1 MGLAAIVPRK
11 PASYYRK
18 VNFVKRLLAGIFCG
32 IIYMMAQS
40 SLMALHSGETQNNT
54 QETLMLFAQQ
64 VDDPAHIL
72 QASFGADNTLLD
84 ALLENRNHKKI
95 VSYRLG
101 WFAIKKDD
109 VRLAKGESSTVA
121 ADVDTTATFS
131 ITGQGTSTKAD
142 LARHPAGLV
151 FFIDELQFQD
161 GTQWQTD
168 PKKIRKEATS
178 MVK

>member
-1 MGLAAIVPRK
+1 
-11 PASYYRK
+11 
-18 VNFVKRLLAGIFCG
+18 VNFVKRLLACIFCG
-32 IIYMMAQS
+32 IVILAMQS
-40 SLMALHSGETQNNT
+40 SLMALFPAPLQNNT

-64 VDDPAHIL
+64 VDDPVHIL

-84 ALLENRNHKKI
+84 ALLENRSHQKI

-101 WFAIKKDD
+101 WISIKKED
-109 VRLAKGESSTVA
+109 VRIVKGDSVTVPQGL
-121 ADVDTTATFS
+121 DTASTFS
-131 ITGQGTSTKAD
+131 ITGQGVSTKAD

-161 GTQWQTD
+161 GTQWQAD
-168 PKKIRKEATS
+168 PKKVRKEATS

>member
-1 MGLAAIVPRK
+1 
-11 PASYYRK
+11 
-18 VNFVKRLLAGIFCG
+18 VKRILACIFCVLF
-32 IIYMMAQS
+32 IVVAQS
-40 SLMALHSGETQNNT
+40 SLMALLPAETQNNT

-84 ALLENRNHKKI
+84 ALVENRNHKKI
-95 VSYRLG
+95 ASYRLG
-101 WFAIKKDD
+101 WIAIKKED
-109 VRLAKGESSTVA
+109 VRILKGDPVTVA
-121 ADVDTTATFS
+121 SDVDTTATFS
-131 ITGQGTSTKAD
+131 ITGQGVSAKAD
-142 LARHPAGLV
+142 LSKHPAGIV

-161 GTQWQTD
+161 GSQWQAD

>member
-1 MGLAAIVPRK
+1 MKRILAC
-11 PASYYRK
+11 
-18 VNFVKRLLAGIFCG
+18 IFCVLF
-32 IIYMMAQS
+32 IVVAQS
-40 SLMALHSGETQNNT
+40 SLMALLPAETQNNT

-84 ALLENRNHKKI
+84 ALVENRNHKKI
-95 VSYRLG
+95 ASYRLG
-101 WFAIKKDD
+101 WIAIKKED
-109 VRLAKGESSTVA
+109 VRILKGDPVTVA
-121 ADVDTTATFS
+121 SDVDTTATFS
-131 ITGQGTSTKAD
+131 ITGQGVSAKAD
-142 LARHPAGLV
+142 LSKHPAGIV

-161 GTQWQTD
+161 GSQWQAD